1 MQSENNKSNKKKLDS
16 FTYLK
21 KAFPSEQLNF
31 KEYYWEKEKDH
42 VMKNLYILYKKNLI
56 QLFTEDKIQFD
67 YKEKNLL
74 KSLLLKEIPSELRK
88 NVNNK

>member
-31 KEYYWEKEKDH
+31 KEYYWEKEKDK
-42 VMKNLYILYKKNLI
+42 VNIRIFIKK
-56 QLFTEDKIQFD
+56 K
-67 YKEKNLL
+67 LL
-74 KSLLLKEIPSELRK
+74 VI
-88 NVNNK
+88 

>member
-1 MQSENNKSNKKKLDS
+1 MQSENNISNKKKLDS

-56 QLFTEDKIQFD
+56 
-67 YKEKNLL
+67 
-74 KSLLLKEIPSELRK
+74 
-88 NVNNK
+88 